1 MLRIV
6 TEPTATAGHQP
17 CPGLHGHYRA
27 LCKSYPILVM
37 HQVLSSCEEGPS
49 PSVDIGL
56 EHLSYGGILSVTFL
70 VVVTKY
76 KGDLKK
82 SQFEG
87 VVCRNGEA

>member
-1 MLRIV
+1 M
-6 TEPTATAGHQP
+6 
-17 CPGLHGHYRA
+17 
-27 LCKSYPILVM
+27 
-37 HQVLSSCEEGPS
+37 
-49 PSVDIGL
+49 DIGL

-87 VVCRNGEA
+87 VVCRNGEAWQHELEGGSHGIHSRKWVGMIPGA